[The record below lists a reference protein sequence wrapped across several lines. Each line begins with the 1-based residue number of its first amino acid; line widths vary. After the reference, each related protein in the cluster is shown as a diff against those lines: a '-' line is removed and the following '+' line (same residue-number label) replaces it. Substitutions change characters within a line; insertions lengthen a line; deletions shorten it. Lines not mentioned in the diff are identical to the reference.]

1 MDNTMKRTI
10 ILCLFAGLSGGYS
23 IFGHAAKASMNDSL
37 QVALEKVDDLVERR
51 ESIHRSH
58 EARLDSLKRE
68 MRQTGDLWKK
78 YHLCG
83 SLFYE
88 YLHYQ
93 ADSSLYYVGK
103 KEELLPRL
111 ERPDLES
118 EIHVNR
124 AEVMGVMG
132 QYDRALAE
140 LQSAGAIPMTEGMR
154 KYYYSVFCA
163 YYGWRADYTSE
174 ASLREE
180 YRRQASLYR
189 DSILMLEP
197 EGVNHDI
204 LFGEQLLS
212 RHTPEEVITRL
223 QQHLR
228 NATDKKS
235 QSYLHYTLSE
245 AYAAAQDTLR
255 QMYHLT
261 RTSMLDLETSVREY
275 AALQELA
282 WLLYQTGDTERA
294 YRYVACSL
302 EDATACNA
310 RLRLFESGQVY
321 PVSEDTFRVM
331 KDRQYVRTVR
341 MLVAMLV
348 LFVLLVVTV
357 FYLVRWM
364 KKLIAMRKE
373 LSEANEALREE
384 SRVKNT
390 YIVSYLDRCVGYLG
404 KQEQYRRALEKLAMA
419 SQLKELFRLIRDD
432 SYLREERKEFYA
444 DFDRTFLGLFPNF
457 VHDLNE
463 LVETEEPLSVRPGEL
478 LSTEL
483 RIFALIRLGVTD
495 TSSIAHFLSCS
506 LTTVYN
512 YRSKMRNRA
521 VGDKETFE
529 ERVAKL

>member
-1 MDNTMKRTI
+1 M
-10 ILCLFAGLSGGYS
+10 
-23 IFGHAAKASMNDSL
+23 
-37 QVALEKVDDLVERR
+37 
-51 ESIHRSH
+51 
-58 EARLDSLKRE
+58 
-68 MRQTGDLWKK
+68 
-78 YHLCG
+78 
-83 SLFYE
+83 FYE

-111 ERPDLES
+111 NRPDLES

-132 QYDRALAE
+132 LYDRALEE
-140 LQSAGAIPMTEGMR
+140 LKSASSIPMTDGMR
-154 KYYYSVFCA
+154 KYYYGVFCA
-163 YYGWRADYTSE
+163 YYGWRADYTFE

-180 YRRQASLYR
+180 YRDRASLYR

-204 LFGEQLLS
+204 VFGEQLLR
-212 RHTPEEVITRL
+212 RHTPEEVIERL
-223 QQHLR
+223 LQHLQKT
-228 NATDKKS
+228 TDKKT

-245 AYAAAQDTLR
+245 AYAATQDTSR
-255 QMYHLT
+255 QMYHLAQ
-261 RTSMLDLETSVREY
+261 TSILDLETSVREY

-294 YRYVACSL
+294 YSYVVCSL

-310 RLRLFESGQVY
+310 RLRLLESGQVY
-321 PVSEDTFRVM
+321 PVIEGTFRMM
-331 KDRQYVRTVR
+331 KDRQYVRTMR
-341 MLVAMLV
+341 MLVVMIL
-348 LFVLLVVTV
+348 LFVLLVVAV

-364 KKLIAMRKE
+364 KKLITMRKE
-373 LSEANEALREE
+373 LSEMNEALREE

-390 YIVSYLDRCVGYLG
+390 YIVSYLDRCVDYLE
-404 KQEQYRRALEKLAMA
+404 KQAQFRRALEKLAMG
-419 SQLKELFRLIRDD
+419 SKLNELFKLIRDD
-432 SYLREERKEFYA
+432 SYLREERKGFYA

-457 VHDLNE
+457 VRDLNE
-463 LVETEEPLSVRPGEL
+463 LVETEEPFSTRPGEL

-483 RIFALIRLGVTD
+483 RVFALIRLGVTD
-495 TSSIAHFLSCS
+495 TSRIAHFLGCS